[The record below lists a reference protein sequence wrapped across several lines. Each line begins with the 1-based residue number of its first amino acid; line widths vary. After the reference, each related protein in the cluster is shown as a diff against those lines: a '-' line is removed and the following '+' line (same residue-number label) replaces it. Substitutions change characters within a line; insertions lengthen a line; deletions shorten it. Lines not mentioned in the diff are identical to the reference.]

1 MYDGG
6 WVTPIIVD
14 EMVET
19 AFRKG
24 ITLTSKEESSVME
37 DEEPRVQ
44 EVLDSVDAIQKL
56 VQAIEYGR
64 LYGGAL
70 LLLGTDKSTN
80 LEQPIDL
87 NTVNELKHLTVFDRK
102 EVDIGSTYTDSS
114 MPNYGEPEYYRIVST
129 NRGSNVL
136 AHESHFLKFEGSLT
150 SRSRKEENSGWSLS
164 VVQRV
169 YDEIRR
175 FNATQQ
181 NIDNMVADSSQ
192 AILKIAGLYEMVASE
207 LRTLFNTRM
216 DIINM
221 GRSNHRVMPIDE
233 QESFEYVERQFAGVS
248 DLMER
253 GEHTLAAAARMPV
266 TFFIGGSPD
275 GQNATGESDIEIWYG
290 RVGAERQAKYL
301 PPLNILVWL
310 SAVTARVRNP
320 ESWGAEFP
328 EIETESEKEKA
339 DRQYVIAQT
348 DDIYIDNQTLDPIE
362 VGNHRFAG
370 DEYNDTPVSIE
381 PREEAPPVSE
391 MPEFEREEPEDE
403 SAIPVVE

>member
-24 ITLTSKEESSVME
+24 ITITSKEESSVME

-44 EVLDSVDAIQKL
+44 EVLDNVNALQKL

-70 LLLGTDKSTN
+70 LLLGTDKSTD

-87 NTVNELKHLTVFDRK
+87 NAVNELKHLTVFDRK
-102 EVDIGSTYTDSS
+102 EVEIGSTYTDSS
-114 MPNYGEPEYYRIVST
+114 MPNYGEPEYYKIVST
-129 NRGSNVL
+129 NKGSNVM

-175 FNATQQ
+175 FNATQH
-181 NIDNMVADSSQ
+181 NIDNMIADSSQ

-207 LRTLFNTRM
+207 LRALFNTRM

-233 QESFEYVERQFAGVS
+233 QESFEYVERQFTGIP
-248 DLMER
+248 DLLEH

-290 RVGAERQAKYL
+290 RVGAEREAKYL

-348 DDIYIDNQTLDPIE
+348 DDIYITNQTLDAYE
-362 VGNHRFAG
+362 VANHRFAG

-403 SAIPVVE
+403 DSVPIV